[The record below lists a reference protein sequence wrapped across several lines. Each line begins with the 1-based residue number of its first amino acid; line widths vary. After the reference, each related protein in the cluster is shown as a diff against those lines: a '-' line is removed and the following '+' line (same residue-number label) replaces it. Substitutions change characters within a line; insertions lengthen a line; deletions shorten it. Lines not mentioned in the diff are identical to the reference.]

1 MKIRTAKAEDLE
13 LLSPLFDSY
22 RVFYKRESDLKAAR
36 EFLAQ
41 RFAKED
47 SVVFLALSEDGKG
60 LGFTQLYP
68 LFSSVSMQPVYVLN
82 DLFVHE
88 TSRGQGV
95 GAALMKHAMEF
106 ARAKNCRGLT
116 LETGID
122 NPARYLYERLGFKK
136 DSEVFHYTWEI

>member
-1 MKIRTAKAEDLE
+1 MKIRTAKTEDLE

-47 SVVFLALSEDGKG
+47 SVVFLALSEDGDG

-88 TSRGQGV
+88 SARGQGV
-95 GAALMKHAMEF
+95 GGALMKHAMELE
-106 ARAKNCRGLT
+106 RKKNF
-116 LETGID
+116 LE
-122 NPARYLYERLGFKK
+122 NLLKNHM
-136 DSEVFHYTWEI
+136 V